1 MNRICIF
8 LSIFLQTC
16 TPAKIVG
23 VAAPGTNDSWIQLLV
38 RGIARIEA
46 IDSVF
51 SESADLE
58 EDSKTF
64 ELERTLSIGAPNAST
79 IVRGLTVDEKGS
91 IYIAGDT
98 DQGVYNVAGVFG
110 IQDIIL
116 GKYDSQM
123 NPIWTK
129 QIGNPRVRL
138 KVEDIAVDSN
148 ENIYITG
155 STKDH
160 FRGSKQEGEDDLF
173 LIKFDS
179 GGNELWSLQSGILNY
194 SILPSEIALDSFG
207 NIYITGKSTGP
218 FGGPLSGPN
227 GFIIKFDSNGNR
239 DWVKQI
245 AIPTSR
251 SFPKGLAI
259 NKTTNDIYIT
269 GSGNADYE
277 KNITPGIGIDDLFIL
292 KYDSNGNGR
301 FFAQLGFVGKSFH
314 SESITVDP
322 LGNVLVG
329 GSSNGRFGSELGG
342 ASWLGTI
349 VKYDSTG
356 ARQWIR
362 QFGPLGDSHIQA
374 QVNSIITDKNGNIF
388 TTGST
393 NGNILDGGDPLLGD
407 QDAFITKY
415 NSSGQSK
422 WIERIGVRGAVISG
436 DKLKFD
442 PTGNLYVIGN
452 TNRGING
459 APMRG
464 TTDIFV
470 VKYK

>member
-8 LSIFLQTC
+8 LSIFLQAC
-16 TPAKIVG
+16 TPAKMVG
-23 VAAPGTNDSWIQLLV
+23 VAAPGANDSWIQLLV

-46 IDSVF
+46 IDNVF
-51 SESADLE
+51 SEPDLE
-58 EDSKTF
+58 EDLKTF
-64 ELERTLSIGAPNAST
+64 ELERALSIGAPNAST
-79 IVRGLTVDEKGS
+79 IARGLTVDEKGS
-91 IYIAGDT
+91 IYIVGDT
-98 DQGVYNVAGVFG
+98 NQGVYNAVGAFG

-138 KVEDIAVDSN
+138 EVEDIAVDSN

-179 GGNELWSLQSGILNY
+179 GGNELWSLQSGILNH
-194 SILPSEIALDSFG
+194 STFPSEIALDSFG

-227 GFIIKFDSNGNR
+227 GFIIKFDSDGNR
-239 DWVKQI
+239 DWVQQI
-245 AIPTSR
+245 AIPTAR

-269 GSGNADYE
+269 GSGNGDHE
-277 KNITPGIGIDDLFIL
+277 KNTTPGIGIDDLFIL

-314 SESITVDP
+314 SKSITVDP

-329 GSSNGRFGSELGG
+329 GSSNGRFESELGG
-342 ASWLGTI
+342 TSWLGT
-349 VKYDSTG
+349 
-356 ARQWIR
+356 
-362 QFGPLGDSHIQA
+362 
-374 QVNSIITDKNGNIF
+374 
-388 TTGST
+388 
-393 NGNILDGGDPLLGD
+393 
-407 QDAFITKY
+407 
-415 NSSGQSK
+415 
-422 WIERIGVRGAVISG
+422 
-436 DKLKFD
+436 
-442 PTGNLYVIGN
+442 
-452 TNRGING
+452 
-459 APMRG
+459 
-464 TTDIFV
+464 
-470 VKYK
+470 